1 MISLALAKI
10 VNLWSFFKVI
20 KKYHYT
26 NMRQSKQLCIRKTFC
41 PNIVPVLTLMT
52 HKNVYV
58 SIICFRLCYFGV
70 VTSYLILKHSST
82 LFDWWESVFAV
93 TCTCVTGR
101 MGDNSNFLTK
111 WTWVTLWVHFCKR
124 FSDGDLKSH
133 NLMTYFAKQN
143 KVDSW
148 SRIKID
154 LISDYTPLK
163 NAKLS
168 VTGI

>member
-82 LFDWWESVFAV
+82 LFDWRESVFAI
-93 TCTCVTGR
+93 TCTILSALRAEWEITPISWRNGR
-101 MGDNSNFLTK
+101 EWHCEYTYASVFLMGIWNHTIWWRIS
-111 WTWVTLWVHFCKR
+111 
-124 FSDGDLKSH
+124 
-133 NLMTYFAKQN
+133 QN
-143 KVDSW
+143 KT
-148 SRIKID
+148 K
-154 LISDYTPLK
+154 
-163 NAKLS
+163 
-168 VTGI
+168 